1 MISAPECPKVY
12 TGTFHDQPLKYDLYR
27 VLFEEEL
34 KKLFDDLQDLPR
46 NAALRKLNDFI
57 KRARHWQTLLYLLY
71 VDFWHYYWM
80 IQTIKHFCIRI
91 QWENIICCVNFL
103 TTHRFKIYIIEVH
116 LLNYYFE
123 SNLSYINN
131 AIIDKQS
138 SMN

>member
-57 KRARHWQTLLYLLY
+57 KRARHCQTFKLTMKLK
-71 VDFWHYYWM
+71 DNKKKYYSA
-80 IQTIKHFCIRI
+80 KA
-91 QWENIICCVNFL
+91 
-103 TTHRFKIYIIEVH
+103 
-116 LLNYYFE
+116 NYTW
-123 SNLSYINN
+123 N
-131 AIIDKQS
+131 
-138 SMN
+138 